1 MIPLGKVEKMKIM
14 SFESPDESSG
24 SPRATYDF
32 LVNPSTYSENY
43 TIQYNT
49 EQAPGNSGAEAKY
62 QSQPPGNWEFELLID
77 GTGVIKDANALSIS
91 MIGSVETVDVEK
103 EVEKLK
109 KATLDMQEGS
119 HRNYYLKVMW
129 GQRDIFKGSLESL
142 DLTYKLFKPDG
153 TPLRVIASVRL
164 KPWESDAQRVAREGK
179 QSPDI
184 THVRMVTA
192 SDRFAL
198 MGYTIYKDSNYYID
212 VARFNKLNS
221 FRRIAIGTKIK
232 FPPLK

>member
-1 MIPLGKVEKMKIM
+1 MIPLGKVEKMRIM
-14 SFESPDESSG
+14 AFESPEESSG
-24 SPRATYDF
+24 EPKASYDF

-43 TIQYNT
+43 SVQYNT
-49 EQAPGNSGAEAKY
+49 DQAPGNSGTEAKY
-62 QSQPPGNWEFELLID
+62 QAQPPGSWEFELLID
-77 GTGVIKDANALSIS
+77 GTGVIKEAEAISIA
-91 MIGSVETVDVEK
+91 MIGSVKVIDVQEEVD
-103 EVEKLK
+103 KLK
-109 KATLDMQEGS
+109 NATLNIQEGS

-129 GQRDIFKGSLESL
+129 GKRDIFKGSLESL

-153 TPLRVIASVRL
+153 TPLRVIAKVRL
-164 KPWESDAQRVAREGK
+164 KPWESDEERVVKEGK

-184 THVRMVTA
+184 THERMMTS

-198 MGYTIYKDSNYYID
+198 MGYKIYKDSNYYID
-212 VARFNKLNS
+212 VANFNKLNS